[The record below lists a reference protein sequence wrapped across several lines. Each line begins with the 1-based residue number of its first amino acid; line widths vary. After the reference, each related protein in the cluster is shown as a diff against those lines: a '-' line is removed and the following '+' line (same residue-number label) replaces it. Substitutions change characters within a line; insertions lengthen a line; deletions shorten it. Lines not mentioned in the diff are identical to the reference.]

1 MNVTGWFSVY
11 SMDTK
16 KKFISASVPKNG
28 GKMKLLMPILSL
40 ELLGGEQYLIITTEL
55 ANQCGQKTPFTCV
68 VYTLY

>member
-55 ANQCGQKTPFTCV
+55 AN
-68 VYTLY
+68 